1 MIERVKDLVIEN
13 GILQHQSNDWE
24 AKYKHLLY
32 EELPKLTAEN
42 ESLKTAIKKLIE
54 ERDMAMSQRH
64 IRYIGRHW
72 YGITYHDPTKIPKSD
87 KTLWSTQKSIL
98 IGYIRQLQEKIDS
111 IVHCKDCKHWFY
123 FIESEK
129 HHCTESDKH
138 PWDCPIREED
148 DFCSRGVKR

>member
-1 MIERVKDLVIEN
+1 MIDRMKDLVIEN

-42 ESLKTAIKKLIE
+42 ESLILAIKKLIE
-54 ERDMAMSQRH
+54 ERDTAMSQRH

-111 IVHCKDCKHWFY
+111 IVRCKDCKY
-123 FIESEK
+123 FKFGNGCFLQSI
-129 HHCTESDKH
+129 DYD
-138 PWDCPIREED
+138 WEEQMYAD
-148 DFCSRGVKR
+148 DFCSRGERRDE